1 MSKSAKYF
9 YDADAVREDSQAS
22 EASAS
27 RAEYGRY
34 ELDDGAAKR
43 NSRTGKPD
51 YLQKTG
57 NDYGGRTRNRRSVWE
72 IATQPFPEGHFAT
85 FPEKLVEPCIL
96 AGTSAKGACPECGAP
111 WVRVVEKTTTF
122 GGGSGKAGRTSDEV
136 NAKGKW
142 AGQQYGENI
151 KLGPQV
157 STKTTGW
164 EPSCGHGNEPVP
176 CIVFDPFGGGS
187 GRVHKVAFR
196 HGRMP
201 RSQIIRHA

>member
-57 NDYGGRTRNRRSVWE
+57 NDYGGRTG
-72 IATQPFPEGHFAT
+72 PP
-85 FPEKLVEPCIL
+85 
-96 AGTSAKGACPECGAP
+96 
-111 WVRVVEKTTTF
+111 
-122 GGGSGKAGRTSDEV
+122 
-136 NAKGKW
+136 
-142 AGQQYGENI
+142 
-151 KLGPQV
+151 LGYW
-157 STKTTGW
+157 TLG
-164 EPSCGHGNEPVP
+164 
-176 CIVFDPFGGGS
+176 
-187 GRVHKVAFR
+187 
-196 HGRMP
+196 
-201 RSQIIRHA
+201 